1 MSDTAVLLRIKYYML
16 LKLKLHEEAKIE
28 LRKRKQFCIDVCT
41 VGSHSTAD
49 WHACFVVQVM
59 YFLTVR
65 LIKI

>member
-1 MSDTAVLLRIKYYML
+1 ML